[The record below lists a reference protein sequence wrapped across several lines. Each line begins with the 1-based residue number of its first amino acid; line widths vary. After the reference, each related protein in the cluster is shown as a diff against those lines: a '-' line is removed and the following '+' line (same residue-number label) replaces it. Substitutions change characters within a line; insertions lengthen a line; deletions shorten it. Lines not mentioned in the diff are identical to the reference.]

1 MEGREPHKTPP
12 LWKRLFPPRQIYFR
26 THGEVRFIALSPA
39 LQQTAAV
46 LGMAA
51 LLWVT
56 FASAQVLMEDEIMA
70 AKDQR
75 ISVLKQQNQAREADL
90 SRLQSEVLRRAEA
103 LEERQQ
109 YLQSLMEMDPTGR
122 IERPGLPPVYGP
134 PAEAREDGAT
144 TPDRGASAADPG
156 GAGLLIRAASAD
168 GPAPADEFE
177 AFIARRLARIEG
189 GQQVT
194 AGALAEF
201 AATRLTEADDM
212 LAPFKLKAADLA
224 RVSALEEEDFTAQ
237 GGPFIPFEDRAK
249 AADSA
254 PPAVF
259 ASLHERWMQ
268 MLRVYAGLKS
278 IPLNTPL
285 EDFYISSNFGRR
297 TDPITKQP
305 GWHPGIDLAGWPGT
319 RISTPNAGTVS
330 KAGVWGSYGKMVE
343 IDHGNGFSTRYGH
356 LRKVT
361 VNRGQRLSAGDVIG
375 EMGCTGRCTDTH
387 LHYEVIFNG
396 KLRNPKPF
404 LEAPQDVQQKQRQAG
419 TGDG

>member
-1 MEGREPHKTPP
+1 MEGLEPQKTPP

-26 THGEVRFIALSPA
+26 THGEVKFIALSPA
-39 LQQTAAV
+39 LQQACAV
-46 LGMAA
+46 LGIAA

-56 FASAQVLMEDEIMA
+56 FASVQVLMEDEIMA

-75 ISVLKQQNQAREADL
+75 IATLKQQKAAREADL
-90 SRLQSEVLRRAEA
+90 SRLQGEVLRRAET

-122 IERPGLPPVYGP
+122 IERPEPPPVYGP
-134 PAEAREDGAT
+134 PAEPQAETGAE
-144 TPDRGASAADPG
+144 PERGAATAQPRG
-156 GAGLLIRAASAD
+156 PNLLVYAASAE
-168 GPAPADEFE
+168 GPAPADDFE
-177 AFIARRLARIEG
+177 AFIAPRLAHIEA
-189 GQQVT
+189 GQQLT
-194 AGALAEF
+194 AAALSEF
-201 AATRLTEADDM
+201 ATSRLTEADDM

-224 RVSALEEEDFTAQ
+224 RASALDEEDFTAQ
-237 GGPFIPFEDRAK
+237 GGPFIPFEERAR

-254 PPAVF
+254 PPAAF
-259 ASLHERWMQ
+259 TGLHERWMQ

-285 EDFYISSNFGRR
+285 DDFYISSNFGRR

-330 KAGVWGSYGKMVE
+330 KAGVWGSYGRMVE

-361 VNRGQRLSAGDVIG
+361 VKRGQRLGAGDIIG

-396 KLRNPKPF
+396 KLRNPRPF